1 MAIKKTKT
9 PAAKKAVSKKAATP
23 KPEAKPKSEPKSEPK
38 AESKAPA
45 KAKTAGDLL
54 TAFAEQT
61 EGKDA
66 ATKAK
71 LKIQLKKDLASLK
84 AK

>member
-9 PAAKKAVSKKAATP
+9 PVAKKT
-23 KPEAKPKSEPKSEPK
+23 E
-38 AESKAPA
+38 PA
-45 KAKTAGDLL
+45 KAKAKPEPKPKPKPKPKPEPKTPKAQTAGDLL

>member
-9 PAAKKAVSKKAATP
+9 PLAKKAAPPKA
-23 KPEAKPKSEPKSEPK
+23 KPEPEPK
-38 AESKAPA
+38 AKAEA
-45 KAKTAGDLL
+45 KTPTKLKTAGDLL

-61 EGKDA
+61 EGKDT

-84 AK
+84 TK

>member
-9 PAAKKAVSKKAATP
+9 PVAKKT
-23 KPEAKPKSEPKSEPK
+23 E
-38 AESKAPA
+38 PA
-45 KAKTAGDLL
+45 KAKAKAKAKPEPKPKPKPKPEPEPKTPKAQTAGDLL